1 MKPLL
6 LLILCTIT
14 PKSIESFQPLSRVR
28 AVFNLPISNVERRR
42 APPFLFQRRQIQLET
57 TATSLGEPEECGDNS
72 KKKAN
77 MTRAYNVCTYLLGG
91 TSAIIFFMADKTNN
105 RLLAKKVAGAVGF
118 GLASAVSSILAGAN
132 DHDRLGSDTYK
143 RLNIGL
149 LGFATFGLFALPG
162 EAAFLPNV
170 GSFTVLVTAIMVVK
184 GLVGTVAFVGW
195 KRGVSIETSLIKEIL
210 DGTKSTLAG
219 LWFTKKRGAAY
230 RNPLVLVIAGLLSSF
245 LEGCHFLTNNMPKL
259 ETSLWWSAVSRLF
272 LITTMMYSLKDAA
285 ERDRLAGTTFIQMNF
300 MIFVWLFTVGIAQ
313 GLSVGEPFM
322 LNKAS
327 LLPFS
332 VPFLIET
339 GRYTNEKKNK
349 DNEKK

>member
-1 MKPLL
+1 MKMKPLL
-6 LLILCTIT
+6 LLVLCIISL
-14 PKSIESFQPLSRVR
+14 KSTESFQPLSRARV
-28 AVFNLPISNVERRR
+28 VLNHQISNAER
-42 APPFLFQRRQIQLET
+42 APFQRKIERE
-57 TATSLGEPEECGDNS
+57 ATSLEVAEDENS
-72 KKKAN
+72 KKAK
-77 MTRAYNVCTYLLGG
+77 MTQAYNVCTYTLGG
-91 TSAIIFFMADKTNN
+91 TSAIILFMTDKTNN

-118 GLASAVSSILAGAN
+118 GLASAVSYILAGAN

-149 LGFATFGLFALPG
+149 LGFATLGLFALPG
-162 EAAFLPNV
+162 EAAFLPNF
-170 GSFTVLVTAIMVVK
+170 GSFTVLVTAIALVK
-184 GLVGTVAFVGW
+184 ALVGIVAFDGW
-195 KRGVSIETSLIKEIL
+195 KRGVGLETSLIREMFE
-210 DGTKSTLAG
+210 GTKSTLAG

-230 RNPLVLVIAGLLSSF
+230 RNPLVLVIDGLISSF
-245 LEGCHFLTNNMPKL
+245 FEGCFFLTNNMPKL

-300 MIFVWLFTVGIAQ
+300 MIFIWLFTVGIAQ

-339 GRYTNEKKNK
+339 GRYQNEKKTQDK
-349 DNEKK
+349 SLK